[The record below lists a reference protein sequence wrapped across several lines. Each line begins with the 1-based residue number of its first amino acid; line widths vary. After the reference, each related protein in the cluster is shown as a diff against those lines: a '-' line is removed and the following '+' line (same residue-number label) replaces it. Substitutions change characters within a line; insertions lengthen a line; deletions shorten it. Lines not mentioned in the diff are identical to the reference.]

1 RDTSLPHSRIR
12 RKEDAMSQ
20 ITPILDPLALARQ
33 LSGKHLIG
41 GEFRPAQSGKTFD
54 VVYPATGAVIA
65 QAARGDAADVDA
77 AVTAAVA
84 AQKDWAQLS
93 ARQRGKLVADCGRLL
108 NEHVEELG
116 RLV

>member
-1 RDTSLPHSRIR
+1 
-12 RKEDAMSQ
+12 MSQ
-20 ITPILDPLALARQ
+20 ITPILDPHALAKQ

-84 AQKDWAQLS
+84 AQKDWARLS
-93 ARQRGKLVADCGRLL
+93 ARQRGKRSE
-108 NEHVEELG
+108 EHTSELQSLMRNSYAG
-116 RLV
+116 FCL